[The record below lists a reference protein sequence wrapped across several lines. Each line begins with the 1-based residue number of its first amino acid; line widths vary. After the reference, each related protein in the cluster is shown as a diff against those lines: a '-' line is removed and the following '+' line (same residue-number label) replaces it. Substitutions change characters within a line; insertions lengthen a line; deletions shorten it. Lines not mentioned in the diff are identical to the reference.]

1 MSLERYRQKR
11 DFARTP
17 EPVESGK
24 TLKSKPIFVIQKH
37 DAGRLHFDLRLEM
50 GGTLLSWAV
59 PKGLPL
65 KHGEKRLA
73 VKVEDHPISYAKFEG
88 VIPAGEY
95 GGGTVMIW
103 DQGTYTA
110 LGKSPA
116 RDVKAGKLHFVLA
129 GKKLDGEWYLVRLRE
144 EDQWLVIRSGDDHPA
159 IPGKLVDVS
168 VLSGKTLPGIAATG
182 KSAPT
187 RTSDKVADHHRSAKK
202 SAPSP
207 KASAETWVPP
217 MMARLVSRV
226 PEGNWEYE
234 VKFDG
239 YRGLALKQAD
249 HVSIYSRT
257 RHDLTAKFPEVAAA
271 LGSLKADHA
280 LIDGELVALEPDG
293 RSSFQLLQAFE
304 QGSEGPP
311 VCYYAFDLLEL
322 DGESLTGWPLEKR
335 KARLKKLLPR
345 TNQSLRFSPLLGQ
358 DAPALLEM
366 TRKYR
371 LEGLIGKRVASAY
384 EPGKRTGTWIKLK
397 QVAEQELVIGGYTD
411 PTGTRPHF
419 GALLVG
425 YYKKGKLCYAGK
437 VGTGFTAAQLSLL
450 LDEMKPY
457 HRTDCPFT
465 PPPPVGRGRYGQ
477 GFTAAALRECHWL
490 KPHLVAQ
497 VKFTEW
503 TRDGRLRHP
512 VYTGLRR
519 DKRAKDVVLETPP
532 AP

>member
-182 KSAPT
+182 KSASS
-187 RTSDKVADHHRSAKK
+187 RTSDKVADHHRAAKK

-207 KASAETWVPP
+207 KASAATWVPP

-234 VKFDG
+234 VK
-239 YRGLALKQAD
+239 
-249 HVSIYSRT
+249 
-257 RHDLTAKFPEVAAA
+257 
-271 LGSLKADHA
+271 
-280 LIDGELVALEPDG
+280 
-293 RSSFQLLQAFE
+293 SF
-304 QGSEGPP
+304 
-311 VCYYAFDLLEL
+311 
-322 DGESLTGWPLEKR
+322 
-335 KARLKKLLPR
+335 
-345 TNQSLRFSPLLGQ
+345 
-358 DAPALLEM
+358 
-366 TRKYR
+366 
-371 LEGLIGKRVASAY
+371 
-384 EPGKRTGTWIKLK
+384 
-397 QVAEQELVIGGYTD
+397 
-411 PTGTRPHF
+411 
-419 GALLVG
+419 
-425 YYKKGKLCYAGK
+425 
-437 VGTGFTAAQLSLL
+437 
-450 LDEMKPY
+450 
-457 HRTDCPFT
+457 
-465 PPPPVGRGRYGQ
+465 
-477 GFTAAALRECHWL
+477 
-490 KPHLVAQ
+490 
-497 VKFTEW
+497 
-503 TRDGRLRHP
+503 
-512 VYTGLRR
+512 
-519 DKRAKDVVLETPP
+519 
-532 AP
+532 